1 MPLSGPVLQVRQPT
15 AQLVRNRLIAS
26 GIVAAL
32 AAVGIIFTRARN
44 FEVALIA
51 VLAFATAQVVIEVL
65 GALKLQDRML
75 KGTIIRLSAS
85 VLVLSAL
92 FSSSLT
98 GPNDGYR
105 LLVTNVAIVSYG
117 FFAIEAF
124 KVARAGFRSHEARDH
139 ITLGG
144 LNLVLL
150 VVYVLDVMGAYQLGE
165 IPAAGIFAAYAAIV
179 AVLSGLKAFDP
190 KQAS

>member
-1 MPLSGPVLQVRQPT
+1 M
-15 AQLVRNRLIAS
+15 RNRLIAS

-32 AAVGIIFTRARN
+32 ASVAIIFTRARN

-124 KVARAGFRSHEARDH
+124 KVARAGFRSHEARDR

>member
-1 MPLSGPVLQVRQPT
+1 M
-15 AQLVRNRLIAS
+15 RNRLIAS
-26 GIVAAL
+26 GIVAAI
-32 AAVGIIFTRARN
+32 AAVAIIFTRARN

-75 KGTIIRLSAS
+75 KGTVIRLSAS
-85 VLVLSAL
+85 ILVLSAL

-98 GPNDGYR
+98 GPSDGYR
-105 LLVTNVAIVSYG
+105 LFVINVAIVSYG

-124 KVARAGFRSHEARDH
+124 KAVRVGITTPAARDH

-144 LNLVLL
+144 LNLVVLA
-150 VVYVLDVMGAYQLGE
+150 VYVLDVMGSYRLGE
-165 IPAAGIFAAYAAIV
+165 IPAAGIFAVYAAFV